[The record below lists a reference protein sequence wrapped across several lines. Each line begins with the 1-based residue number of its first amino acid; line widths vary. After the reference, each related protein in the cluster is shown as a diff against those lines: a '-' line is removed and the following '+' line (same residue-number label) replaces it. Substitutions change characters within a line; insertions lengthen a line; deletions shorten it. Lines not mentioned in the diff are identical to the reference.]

1 MTCDIMSHLV
11 TRYSLLAYDGPRE
24 LVIPGLLIPIQVCGV
39 IRCRGAQGACHL
51 GLPGDGQG

>member
-1 MTCDIMSHLV
+1 MTHLV

-39 IRCRGAQGACHL
+39 IRCRGAQEEEECHP